1 LWTCDGVRPGQGE
14 CPAEWRRREWGWAG
28 GRRRGR
34 KGRRGGRQGAKRL
47 QRQKA
52 KAAEEG
58 RRGVARPDQTRR
70 AAQTGRSDA
79 EGRKRKGR
87 TTSVVADGYETPVL
101 PHNFQLRS
109 RSAVHVNNYSCVL
122 AIGRSLLLRLTSNY
136 S

>member
-101 PHNFQLRS
+101 PPQFPTPFPLC
-109 RSAVHVNNYSCVL
+109 SA
-122 AIGRSLLLRLTSNY
+122 RQQLLLRTGNRQIVASASY
-136 S
+136 